1 MTTVSELQKVILGLS
16 EAEYAELRSWLL
28 DEDWERWDRE
38 FDEDVKAGKLDALAS
53 EALEAKVKGELK
65 DLQIR
70 RLGRLPVTVQT
81 S

>member
-65 DLQIR
+65 DLR
-70 RLGRLPVTVQT
+70 DL
-81 S
+81 